1 MSYHDNTSYYNI
13 AGIQV
18 ALLFGPQISAQ
29 GCGGTLVGARHVV
42 TAAHCTD
49 GELGLVDSGSRDH
62 TAHL

>member
-1 MSYHDNTSYYNI
+1 MTDV
-13 AGIQV
+13 QV

-49 GELGLVDSGSRDH
+49 GELGLVESWSRDH
-62 TAHL
+62 CARL

>member
-1 MSYHDNTSYYNI
+1 MTDV
-13 AGIQV
+13 QV

-49 GELGLVDSGSRDH
+49 GELGLAESWSRDH
-62 TAHL
+62 CARL